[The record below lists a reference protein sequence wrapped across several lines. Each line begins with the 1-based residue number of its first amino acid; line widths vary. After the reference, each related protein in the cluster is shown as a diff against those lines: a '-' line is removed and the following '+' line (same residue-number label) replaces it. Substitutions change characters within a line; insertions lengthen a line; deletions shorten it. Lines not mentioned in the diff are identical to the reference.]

1 MEYWGG
7 THHVSCYHVLEC
19 TGRTRPPRVQTRVC
33 LCAVGRAV
41 PICACPDRSRARH
54 RLRLP
59 QLQAHRLPR
68 TLGCS
73 SHPVCPLRF
82 PSASAHPLCSTESR
96 DGSGPVDQDPV
107 WHPFADL
114 HGYLEQTFPRV
125 SVPLCT
131 CFPLLHLATRYDNL
145 NVTRVNTYGLVFH
158 WQGSTDAKPFLST
171 AHQGCFSHHVSTIT
185 ANLIQMSSPSILP
198 VSPSGSTCPTRAIM
212 MVSLSVSQPI
222 VLIPPSRHLDLGSRH
237 MRRQGRSH
245 PESCHHRRPS

>member
-1 MEYWGG
+1 MPRSQQSSTPSMPPPTSSAPLT
-7 THHVSCYHVLEC
+7 THS
-19 TGRTRPPRVQTRVC
+19 RVQFASR
-33 LCAVGRAV
+33 LSS
-41 PICACPDRSRARH
+41 PLSLRS
-54 RLRLP
+54 
-59 QLQAHRLPR
+59 
-68 TLGCS
+68 S
-73 SHPVCPLRF
+73 S
-82 PSASAHPLCSTESR
+82 PLCSTESR

-131 CFPLLHLATRYDNL
+131 CFPLPHLATRYDNL

-245 PESCHHRRPS
+245 PETCHHQRPS